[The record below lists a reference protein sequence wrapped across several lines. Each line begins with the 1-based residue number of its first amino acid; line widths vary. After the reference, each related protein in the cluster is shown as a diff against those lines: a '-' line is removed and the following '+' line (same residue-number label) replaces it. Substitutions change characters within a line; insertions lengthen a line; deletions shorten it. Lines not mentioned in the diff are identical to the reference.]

1 MKVAF
6 YTLGCKV
13 NQYDTQMMSEK
24 LVNAGHVVCSF
35 EDIADIYIIN
45 TCTVTQISD
54 KKSRNMISRAKRRN
68 PDAVIVVCGC
78 FSQVS
83 PQEVASVDGVDI
95 VIGTSNRADIL
106 YYINSFLKHGK
117 QIIDI

>member
-1 MKVAF
+1 MKAAF

-24 LVNAGHVVCSF
+24 FVSAGHTVVGF
-35 EDIADIYIIN
+35 DEQADVYIIN

-54 KKSRNMISRAKRRN
+54 KKSRNMISRVMRAH
-68 PDAVIVVCGC
+68 PGAVIAVCGC

-83 PQEVASVDGVDI
+83 PEQAAAIPGVCI
-95 VIGTSNRADIL
+95 VLGTRNWLLPIL
-106 YYINSFLKHGK
+106 HLMLRHRHF
-117 QIIDI
+117 